1 VIKEAEAALLC
12 NAARRIITAP
22 SVAGLRIHHGEVI
35 GDAAWPAIISE
46 ADHLTLVSTLGDPC
60 RRSQRD
66 SAIEHLLSGIAV
78 CGVCGGRV
86 RVQKNRGFLAYLC
99 VDGFH
104 VSRREDDVD
113 EFVTEVTLQRMER
126 PDLADLMASEPDA
139 ETAAAQAK
147 AAELRARLDAFYLE
161 AAAGGLSP
169 AALSAIEAR
178 LLPEIEA
185 AEKKALP
192 KFVSPLVTEVAG
204 SEARERWEQLP
215 ITAKREVISTLMTIR
230 IMPTTP
236 GRRTFDP
243 DSVAIEWKS

>member
-1 VIKEAEAALLC
+1 M
-12 NAARRIITAP
+12 
-22 SVAGLRIHHGEVI
+22 
-35 GDAAWPAIISE
+35 DA
-46 ADHLTLVSTLGDPC
+46 
-60 RRSQRD
+60 
-66 SAIEHLLSGIAV
+66 
-78 CGVCGGRV
+78 
-86 RVQKNRGFLAYLC
+86 Y
-99 VDGFH
+99 
-104 VSRREDDVD
+104 
-113 EFVTEVTLQRMER
+113 VTEVVLQRRER

-139 ETAAAQAK
+139 DTAAAL
-147 AAELRARLDAFYLE
+147 AEAQEKRARLNEFYD
-161 AAAGGLSP
+161 AAAEPDGPSP
-169 AALSAIEAR
+169 QAIARIEAR

-185 AEKKALP
+185 AEKRALP